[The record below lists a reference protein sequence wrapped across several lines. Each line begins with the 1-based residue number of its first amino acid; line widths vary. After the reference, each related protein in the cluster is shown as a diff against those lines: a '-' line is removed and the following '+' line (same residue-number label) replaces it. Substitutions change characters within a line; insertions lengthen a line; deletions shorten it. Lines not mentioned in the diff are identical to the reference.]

1 MTPERMAG
9 REAQPAEAARGG
21 TPPGHLESAPSVRV
35 EAREEFLALKSGAV
49 FVCARP
55 DGDIR
60 ATEVSGEGLYA
71 RDTRHLSRLQVTMG
85 GLAPV
90 LLSAT
95 MESGHDPRAI
105 ASVVE
110 VELAADFADVFE
122 VRGVGRR
129 TRGRLTVER
138 PTLPDW
144 LGSIEIRDIRLADAH
159 ASLAFQRTAAGATGF
174 SLLEQ
179 DGDVRV
185 TKSA

>member
-1 MTPERMAG
+1 
-9 REAQPAEAARGG
+9 
-21 TPPGHLESAPSVRV
+21 
-35 EAREEFLALKSGAV
+35 
-49 FVCARP
+49 
-55 DGDIR
+55 
-60 ATEVSGEGLYA
+60 
-71 RDTRHLSRLQVTMG
+71 
-85 GLAPV
+85 
-90 LLSAT
+90 

-159 ASLAFQRTAAGATGF
+159 ASLSFQRTAAGVTGF

-185 TKSA
+185 TMSA